1 MINLLDLLSRILIS
15 AIFLFSGINK
25 IFNYDSTVQWM
36 EGFNVPGILLM
47 PAIALEI
54 VFPLLIILGYKVK
67 IASSI
72 LAIFCISTAFI
83 FHFDFTNQM
92 QIIAFLKNLGLA
104 GGLLFLV
111 VNGTKGLAL
120 EKVKKYVRM

>member
-25 IFNYDSTVQWM
+25 ILNYESSVQWM

-72 LAIFCISTAFI
+72 LALFCISTAFI

-104 GGLLFLV
+104 GGLLFIV
-111 VNGTKGLAL
+111 VNGSKGLAL
-120 EKVKKYVRM
+120 EKEKKYVRM